1 MIDKIKLDISSKLN
15 KKVNI
20 KINNIRNKAEIF
32 EGVIKELHSRI
43 FVVESIDGINTTKY
57 SHQVVS
63 SLNQTQSIIQVNTGI
78 KKDQINILLHLFYLV
93 HNHHNM
99 ERSNL

>member
-32 EGVIKELHSRI
+32 EGVIKELYSRI
-43 FVVESIDGINTTKY
+43 FVVETIDGIKRSFNY
-57 SHQVVS
+57 SDILTGNIELDFWQK
-63 SLNQTQSIIQVNTGI
+63 IINMYNMGR
-78 KKDQINILLHLFYLV
+78 KKGCHRV
-93 HNHHNM
+93 K
-99 ERSNL
+99 

>member
-32 EGVIKELHSRI
+32 EGVIKELYSRI
-43 FVVESIDGINTTKY
+43 FVVETIDGIKRSFNY
-57 SHQVVS
+57 SD
-63 SLNQTQSIIQVNTGI
+63 IFD
-78 KKDQINILLHLFYLV
+78 KKL
-93 HNHHNM
+93 
-99 ERSNL
+99 

>member
-32 EGVIKELHSRI
+32 EGVIKELYSRI
-43 FVVESIDGINTTKY
+43 FVVETIDGIKRSFNY
-57 SHQVVS
+57 SDI
-63 SLNQTQSIIQVNTGI
+63 LRG
-78 KKDQINILLHLFYLV
+78 NIELDF
-93 HNHHNM
+93 
-99 ERSNL
+99 

>member
-32 EGVIKELHSRI
+32 EGVIKELYSRI
-43 FVVESIDGINTTKY
+43 FVVETIDEIKRSFNY
-57 SHQVVS
+57 SDI
-63 SLNQTQSIIQVNTGI
+63 LTG
-78 KKDQINILLHLFYLV
+78 NIELDF
-93 HNHHNM
+93 
-99 ERSNL
+99 

>member
-32 EGVIKELHSRI
+32 EGVIKELYSRI
-43 FVVESIDGINTTKY
+43 FIVETIDGIKRSFNY
-57 SHQVVS
+57 SDI
-63 SLNQTQSIIQVNTGI
+63 LTG
-78 KKDQINILLHLFYLV
+78 NIELDF
-93 HNHHNM
+93 
-99 ERSNL
+99 

>member
-32 EGVIKELHSRI
+32 EGVIKELYSRI
-43 FVVESIDGINTTKY
+43 FVVETIDGIKRSFNY
-57 SHQVVS
+57 SDI
-63 SLNQTQSIIQVNTGI
+63 LTG
-78 KKDQINILLHLFYLV
+78 NIELV
-93 HNHHNM
+93 F
-99 ERSNL
+99 

>member
-32 EGVIKELHSRI
+32 EGVIKELYSRI
-43 FVVESIDGINTTKY
+43 FVVETIDGIKRSFNY
-57 SHQVVS
+57 SDI
-63 SLNQTQSIIQVNTGI
+63 LTGNI
-78 KKDQINILLHLFYLV
+78 ELDFDKKL
-93 HNHHNM
+93 
-99 ERSNL
+99 